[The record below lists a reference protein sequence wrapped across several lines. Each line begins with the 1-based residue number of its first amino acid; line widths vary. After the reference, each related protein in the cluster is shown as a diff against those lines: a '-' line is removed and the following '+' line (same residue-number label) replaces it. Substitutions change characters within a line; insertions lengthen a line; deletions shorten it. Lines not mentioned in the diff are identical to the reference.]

1 MAWSTV
7 AYQRMLRYSLDK
19 PRLSWGASFFQ
30 LFWHLFIISVRML
43 VIALFAS
50 HFGKWIGFVLFLH
63 FIVMCV
69 WLSWQETKFKFFK
82 NCVIV
87 DFFFY
92 IALSFVYIFHFL
104 NIRDGH
110 TRLRYLFY
118 YSLIFVEN
126 TVLISFWYINVSSDN
141 MWFSLPI
148 LIYTIVGF
156 FIGVFF
162 QLIYYKYF
170 HPKCMQ
176 IKLCLTCKELLN
188 RKSPD
193 DIGEIALSPMI

>member
-1 MAWSTV
+1 
-7 AYQRMLRYSLDK
+7 MLRYSLDK

-50 HFGKWIGFVLFLH
+50 QFGKLIGVVLIEHCIL
-63 FIVMCV
+63 MCI
-69 WLSWQETKFKFFK
+69 WLSWHKTKFFT
-82 NCVIV
+82 NSDVLE
-87 DFFFY
+87 FFFY
-92 IALSFVYIFHFL
+92 LALSFVYIFHFL
-104 NIRDGH
+104 NIHDGH

-126 TVLISFWYINVSSDN
+126 TALISVWYVSVSYH
-141 MWFSLPI
+141 MWLSLPI
-148 LIYTIVGF
+148 LIYVNVGF

-170 HPKCMQ
+170 HPNCKQ
-176 IKLCLTCKELLN
+176 IKLYLTCNDLLN
-188 RKSPD
+188 RKSSD
-193 DIGEIALSPMI
+193 DVCFGEFEIALLPMI